1 MILANIIHSRDSDR
15 IISFNLAGHA
25 DSDEYGKDI
34 VCAAVSV
41 LSISTVNGLDKVA
54 HVKSVVNSDDVDGGF
69 MEVSIPK
76 ADNHDDEVAAQ
87 AILLSF
93 QNGMKDISRNYA
105 DYIKLDI
112 KLD

>member
-1 MILANIIHSRDSDR
+1 MILANIIHNSENDR
-15 IISFNLAGHA
+15 ITSFSLTGHA

-41 LSISTVNGLDKVA
+41 LSISTVNGLEKVA
-54 HVKSVVNSDDVDGGF
+54 HIKSAVNSDDANGGF
-69 MEVSIPK
+69 MEVLVPE

-93 QNGMKDISRNYA
+93 QNGMEDISHNYA
-105 DYIKLDI
+105 DYIKLDVKI
-112 KLD
+112 D